1 VLAVRWLPSPAYGPF
16 GYFITAVREGAV
28 LLLQHSISTVFN
40 PDTDGQKY
48 VSCRLGL
55 ARMFPSKIVIIA
67 PSLLTFPVI
76 SHPWRFDSTL
86 QVTSGADSFLLTYP
100 LEPSVLQF
108 KYYHLLPASNTPELG
123 LPVAAP
129 LGNQSVETLD
139 PDKARLFPYAYYL
152 KSNEIWRFSVVTGR
166 SSLFLSV
173 SEGQVM
179 VRNFALTFRPHT
191 VTDKLQFLI
200 MKDVKGKRIATILSA
215 LQGQTTQTLYTCHD
229 AVLLGPEDQTSSLLL
244 LLSEAQDSVTALDLA
259 SGTEKAAFMLEGRLL
274 KAAWTPLASGFAVL
288 YETLSDHSLVLSRSA
303 ISNNPLDIQLDPK
316 LRFRLRLEERVSV
329 LSWHRTY
336 LKLCLGTSQRI
347 SVLDHNLSPL
357 CEVQHAQPTHV
368 TSLLWLGNTVL
379 LTAQGGLYYCYN
391 KGKVKLATM
400 PQDSVLIHAAIDRVT
415 LLRSEEEVLV
425 RPMLLLEPLLLN
437 YLSLPARSPALIHH
451 FIEKLDTSLISEAL
465 ISALNR
471 EKLYSAA
478 VHLIETYNLPQVSLR
493 CKAEAY
499 LGARRLEGLWKL
511 LEVTDNERESL
522 RRGGAEL
529 QVLTQLLERLEALGQ
544 ISKVATVYERL
555 QLDVQFAML
564 VKHTLPHNEAVSGGN
579 PYLHMLDRQGEPM
592 ELRARSLTDF
602 AQIAQQFQ
610 DKPLASKPIPIKRT
624 QRGFKES
631 AFVLKTL
638 DNIEI
643 HPISG
648 DSFTQ
653 WIGFDS
659 VHEPGLAPA
668 EGKEGFQE
676 APGFAEEP
684 QEVKLLAY
692 FHCDEGTGECLGDI
706 VTGKGWTISATQWLG
721 QLEDGL
727 PLDYEDKWGKAAP
740 PSYALDCQAPI
751 VLSGLALP
759 KTFTIEL
766 WFSLR
771 PDASGFLLALDSV
784 ELPVSGSALLPS
796 SLFQPSEDR
805 EVEAVL
811 SPQLWTHLTLLSD
824 AGQWMLFL
832 NAKLALQRAAPGQA
846 TFDTLRLGPL
856 PAKFT
861 EIRLW
866 SGAKSLVEL
875 RENLKCPLDI
885 VNERKKKAWSG
896 MTIKK
901 AGSTGA
907 PAQGGL
913 KLAPPGGK
921 KLGLLAPPSKPS
933 PPPEPKTE
941 AQPRVEV
948 ALDVE
953 PRLEEVNSALEAGD
967 YAEALLAI
975 NRKLRQLGDQLT
987 RADDSEVSSLQPL
1000 LETSVAYRLALTL
1013 TLRVDTERQQASLE
1027 AQQRAAELG
1036 NLLIQVKTRP
1046 KHRRMFAQLALE
1058 LNINAGNYG
1067 IALKVADQ
1075 LLNSKGLCPTQ
1086 IESISTQKT
1095 LCQANESR
1103 DKGLLACPCPSCQA
1117 PLPAGAISK
1126 KCAGCR
1132 ALLRFCYLTFV
1143 PIAVGNALSCPVCTA
1158 VYIVAEGRTAGDL
1171 CAYCGLARLA
1181 AGFPASS

>member
-1 VLAVRWLPSPAYGPF
+1 
-16 GYFITAVREGAV
+16 
-28 LLLQHSISTVFN
+28 
-40 PDTDGQKY
+40 
-48 VSCRLGL
+48 
-55 ARMFPSKIVIIA
+55 MFPSKIVTIA
-67 PSLLTFPVI
+67 PSLLTFPV
-76 SHPWRFDSTL
+76 STYPWRFDSTL

-100 LEPSVLQF
+100 LKPSVQQA
-108 KYYHLLPASNTPELG
+108 KYYCLLPASNTPELG

-129 LGNQSVETLD
+129 LGNHSVEALD
-139 PDKARLFPYAYYL
+139 PDKARLFPYVYYL

-166 SSLFLSV
+166 SRVFLSV

-191 VTDKLQFLI
+191 VTDTLQFLI
-200 MKDVKGKRIATILSA
+200 MKDVKGKRIATVLSA

-244 LLSEAQDSVTALDLA
+244 LVSEAQDSVTALDLT
-259 SGTEKAAFMLEGRLL
+259 SGSEKSAFVLEGRLL

-303 ISNNPLDIQLDPK
+303 ISNNPVDIQLDPK
-316 LRFRLRLEERVSV
+316 LRFRLRLQERVSV

-357 CEVQHAQPTHV
+357 LELQHAQPTHV

-379 LTAQGGLYYCYN
+379 LTAQGGLYYCYS
-391 KGKVKLATM
+391 KGKVKLATV
-400 PQDSVLIHAAIDRVT
+400 PENSVLIHATIDRVT

-451 FIEKLDTSLISEAL
+451 FIEKLDTSLVSEAL

-471 EKLYSAA
+471 EKLHSAA
-478 VHLIETYNLPQVSLR
+478 VHLIETYSLPQVSIR

-499 LGARRLEGLWKL
+499 LGAQRLEGLWRL

-529 QVLTQLLERLEALGQ
+529 QVLTQLLDRLERLGQ
-544 ISKVATVYERL
+544 VSKVATVYERL

-564 VKHTLPHNEAVSGGN
+564 MKHTVPQNEALAGGN
-579 PYLHMLDRQGEPM
+579 PYLHQLGKGGAM

-610 DKPLASKPIPIKRT
+610 DRPLAPKPSPIKRS

-638 DNIEI
+638 DNAEI
-643 HPISG
+643 HPISA
-648 DSFTQ
+648 DCFSQ

-659 VHEPGLAPA
+659 VHEPGLAPD

-676 APGFAEEP
+676 APGFVEEP

-692 FHCDEGTGECLGDI
+692 FHCDEGTGEIVGEI
-706 VTGKGWTISATQWLG
+706 VTGKGWTVSATQWLE

-740 PSYALDCQAPI
+740 PAYALDCQTAI
-751 VLSGLALP
+751 VLSGLAVP
-759 KTFTIEL
+759 KTFTLEL
-766 WFSLR
+766 WFYLR
-771 PDASGFLLALDSV
+771 PEASGVLLALDSV
-784 ELPVSGSALLPS
+784 ELPVSGPAFLPS

-805 EVEAVL
+805 EVEATLV
-811 SPQLWTHLTLLSD
+811 PQLWTHLTLISD
-824 AGQWMLFL
+824 SGKWLLFL
-832 NAKLALQRAAPGQA
+832 NTKLALQRTSPGLA
-846 TFDTLRLGPL
+846 STDSLRLGPL
-856 PAKFT
+856 PAKVT
-861 EIRLW
+861 EIRVW
-866 SGAKSLVEL
+866 SGVKSLVEL

-885 VNERKKKAWSG
+885 VNERKKKVWSG

-901 AGSTGA
+901 ASSAGA
-907 PAQGGL
+907 VQGAL

-921 KLGLLAPPSKPS
+921 KLGLLAPPSKPPTPES
-933 PPPEPKTE
+933 RTEPLQPP
-941 AQPRVEV
+941 AVAMEV
-948 ALDVE
+948 D
-953 PRLEEVNSALEAGD
+953 PQLEEVNSALETEEF
-967 YAEALLAI
+967 AEALLAV
-975 NRKLRQLGDQLT
+975 NRKLRQLGEQLA
-987 RADDSEVSSLQPL
+987 RADDSEVSRLQPL
-1000 LETSVAYRLALTL
+1000 LEVSVAYRLALTL
-1013 TLRVDTERQQASLE
+1013 TLRVEAEKQQASLE

-1046 KHRRMFAQLALE
+1046 KHRRMFAELALE
-1058 LNINAGNYG
+1058 LNVKAGNYG
-1067 IALKVADQ
+1067 IALKVAEQ
-1075 LLNSKGLCPTQ
+1075 LLATKGLSPAQ
-1086 IESISTQKT
+1086 VESVGNQKT
-1095 LCQANESR
+1095 LCQANESK
-1103 DKGLLACPCPSCQA
+1103 DKGLCACPCPTCQA
-1117 PLPAGAISK
+1117 TLPAGAISK
-1126 KCAGCR
+1126 KCAACK
-1132 ALLRFCYLTFV
+1132 APLRFCYLTFV
-1143 PIAVGNALSCPVCTA
+1143 SVASGSAVSCPVCAA
-1158 VYIVAEGRTAGDL
+1158 VYAAEGRAVGDL
-1171 CAYCGLARLA
+1171 CAYCGLARLTL
-1181 AGFPASS
+1181 GFPASS